1 MNSNVDEVVKNLAPD
16 PGPGLTPVAQE
27 MMNKIMDAEPAPT
40 ALPTPRRKWRPLVA
54 LPIAAAVIA
63 AGWVVPSI
71 LSATPASAL
80 DIKEEGGYYVIE
92 VKDLYADPEVYES
105 QLRGVGLDISLRLVP
120 ATPSLVG
127 DISAAS
133 PVPGGSIYPN
143 TIDTIGRQK
152 EIETVNQPGQCDRRT
167 GCPIGLRI
175 PKDFAGSAE
184 VTLGREGR
192 PGEEYQIITGF
203 DSPGE
208 PLHCVPFYNKPA
220 GEVRALLKDRGLDI
234 QEFSITGP
242 AWWEGTA
249 GDKEPETKASVPD
262 SMHVTGGYLTMA
274 GKATLQV
281 SDAELPAETVRT
293 LNGKYGCQGG

>member
-63 AGWVVPSI
+63 AGWAVPSI
-71 LSATPASAL
+71 LSAAPASAL

-92 VKDLYADPEVYES
+92 VKDLYTNPEVYES

-120 ATPSLVG
+120 ASPSLVG
-127 DISAAS
+127 LISPDS
-133 PVPGGSIYPN
+133 PVPDSSISPN
-143 TIDTIGRQK
+143 KIETID
-152 EIETVNQPGQCDRRT
+152 QPGQCDRRS
-167 GCPIGLRI
+167 GCPIGLKI
-175 PKDFAGSAE
+175 PKDFTGSAE

-192 PGEEYQIITGF
+192 PGEEYQIITGI
-203 DSPGE
+203 DTPGE

-234 QEFSITGP
+234 QEFSIVGP
-242 AWWEGTA
+242 EWWGGTA
-249 GDKEPETKASVPD
+249 GDEEPETNASVPD
-262 SMHVTGGYLTMA
+262 SMHVIGGFLPMT

-281 SDAELPAETVRT
+281 SDEELPAETVRT
-293 LNGKYGCQGG
+293 MNEKYGCQGG

>member
-1 MNSNVDEVVKNLAPD
+1 MNSNIDEVVRNLAPD

-40 ALPTPRRKWRPLVA
+40 ALPTLRRWRPLVA

-63 AGWVVPSI
+63 AGWAVPSI

-92 VKDLYADPEVYES
+92 VKDLYTNPEVYES
-105 QLRGVGLDISLRLVP
+105 QLRGVGLDISLRLIP
-120 ATPSLVG
+120 ASPSLVG
-127 DISAAS
+127 LISPDS
-133 PVPGGSIYPN
+133 SVPDGSISPN
-143 TIDTIGRQK
+143 KIETID
-152 EIETVNQPGQCDRRT
+152 QPGQCDRRS
-167 GCPIGLRI
+167 GCPIGLKI
-175 PKDFAGSAE
+175 PKDFTGSAE

-192 PGEEYQIITGF
+192 PGEEYQIITGI

-234 QEFSITGP
+234 QKFSIVGP

-249 GDKEPETKASVPD
+249 EDEEPEAKTSVPD
-262 SMHVTGGYLTMA
+262 SMHVIGGFLPMI

-281 SDAELPAETVRT
+281 SDEEMPAETVRT
-293 LNGKYGCQGG
+293 MNEKYGCQGG